1 MGSSVLKTYNDS
13 SHPSSYNLT
22 WMQSIPDSTKISSMT
37 IPGTHNSCA
46 LHGICC
52 ARTQSWSLPEQMK
65 AGLRYFDIRLRLY
78 YNTLHSF
85 HGFVDQ
91 EDTFDIILSYAINF
105 LNQYPSESIIFQL
118 VKEYDDKNCTKTM
131 PELYEEYIKNI
142 KNKIIEFEKDITMG
156 DIRGKILVIKIF
168 GRSTTYMP
176 GFVIQNK
183 WSINTRFSLNNKKR
197 KIKQNFHRALAFNNN
212 NKNKK
217 NTNSKIFLNYLS
229 CSSDYALMTPYTAAK
244 KCNKIALRYKGR
256 LGIVLADYPGEDLIK
271 HLIEQNNFG
280 ENNNIIDI
288 NNKDIIKEGDTVYII
303 HNDIQKYLCLN
314 QDNLENN
321 IYCIKEPF
329 GLSIVHKNKNIGRD
343 YFVENDEIY
352 LIGRNNFK
360 YEFKIC
366 DINDEND
373 KIIYDK
379 SLFRL
384 QILENNAMKY
394 LENRYE
400 NKNSNKQYL
409 IRKTDRPHT
418 YESFFYI
425 KKIFI

>member
-1 MGSSVLKTYNDS
+1 
-13 SHPSSYNLT
+13 
-22 WMQSIPDSTKISSMT
+22 
-37 IPGTHNSCA
+37 
-46 LHGICC
+46 
-52 ARTQSWSLPEQMK
+52 
-65 AGLRYFDIRLRLY
+65 
-78 YNTLHSF
+78 
-85 HGFVDQ
+85 
-91 EDTFDIILSYAINF
+91 
-105 LNQYPSESIIFQL
+105 
-118 VKEYDDKNCTKTM
+118 
-131 PELYEEYIKNI
+131 
-142 KNKIIEFEKDITMG
+142 
-156 DIRGKILVIKIF
+156 
-168 GRSTTYMP
+168 MP

-288 NNKDIIKEGDTVYII
+288 NNKNIIKDGDTVYII
-303 HNDIQKYLCLN
+303 HNDIQIYLCLN

-329 GLSIVHKNKNIGRD
+329 GLSIAHKNKNIGRD

-366 DINDEND
+366 DIDDEND
-373 KIIYDK
+373 KMIYDK

-400 NKNSNKQYL
+400 NKNSNNQYL
-409 IRKTDRPHT
+409 FRKTDRPHT